1 MAGPG
6 GKTVGKIGVRVLPDT
21 SAFGRSLERYLKRV
35 ERTLRV
41 QIRTELDTS
50 QIENEVK
57 KVGQKAAAGK
67 IKIPAEPDLDT
78 TGFRAKLQAF
88 QTSLKSLKVKVD
100 VDTKDWASKLAFLK
114 VSTLALGAATA
125 LIGFPGVTQ
134 GLGVLTQA
142 AVGLAALAPAAI
154 AAAGAIGVTLAVG
167 FNNFGKALKDSGDPK
182 KFAADLKLLAP
193 AAAQTA
199 IAVHGIGVSFK
210 STQLA
215 VQQALFVGMAATLKE
230 VANNILPTVSSGL
243 KGMGA
248 SLNGVFKGIAFIL
261 SGSFARDSLSAIFNN
276 TRVAL
281 DQAAPSLALFTS
293 MFLRLAAVGSDF
305 LPRLGAALTDV
316 TGRLAIMVQ
325 EAAASG
331 RLADFIDRA
340 LNSTTALAHIV
351 GDLGSILGS
360 VFHAASASG
369 ADFFGVLGSIINKV
383 AEFFKSASGQSAL
396 IAIFSLLRT
405 LGQQVGNILGEALKI
420 IGPLIVQIAPSLS
433 KVAEVLGG
441 ALLQSLIILS
451 PILNVLPPI
460 LKFIADIITTLEPVL
475 KPLAT
480 GVLAAALAFG
490 VLNVV
495 LTILSLNPVILI
507 LIAIAAIAT
516 LIIKNWGPIAGFFAK
531 VGKAI
536 AAPFIGLAKFFVG
549 VGEGIVAV
557 FVSVGRFLADVWNGV
572 VAALKAAWKGVV
584 DFFTT
589 LFRAI
594 SDAVKA
600 AWDFISNIVLGVSR
614 TIVDSTRFIWAP
626 LVDIIV
632 NVFKT
637 IRDIVLIIAFLIL
650 LGLIPI
656 WNAIVASAKAAWDA
670 IAAVAKVAWDVITVV
685 IINPVKFIAGV
696 IGDVIRGVVNF
707 LKASW
712 DAIVNAVRAAWDFIA
727 NATRNVWNFVADA
740 IGGPI
745 RAAVGVVSGAVNAIV
760 GVANAAWNAVSNG
773 VRSAWD
779 GVIGFFRG
787 VGGSILNALG
797 DVGGMLFNAGKNII
811 MGLIHGIQSA
821 AKAVADAVAGV
832 LQSVRNLLPFS
843 PAKKGP
849 FSGKGWTLYSGRS
862 MMKALAD
869 GISDRGASAVEAM
882 NAVMSAVSDTA
893 SANVDVMATTGVVG
907 SKNNAPGVINVFPQP
922 GQSEEAIASA
932 AFRKFSFAGRISS

>member
-21 SAFGRSLERYLKRV
+21 SAFGRSLERYLQRI

-50 QIENEVK
+50 HIENEVK

-67 IKIPAEPDLDT
+67 IQIPAVPDLDT
-78 TGFRAKLQAF
+78 TGFRGKLAAF
-88 QTSLKSLKVKVD
+88 QASLKNIQVKVD
-100 VDTKDWASKLAFLK
+100 VDTKDWASKLAFLR
-114 VSTLALGAATA
+114 VSTLVLGAATA
-125 LIGFPGVTQ
+125 SIGFPGIAQ
-134 GLGVLTQA
+134 GLGALTQA

-199 IAVHGIGVSFK
+199 IAIHGIGVSFK

-248 SLNGVFKGIAFIL
+248 SLNGVFKEIAFIL

-396 IAIFSLLRT
+396 VAIFSLLRT

-420 IGPLIVQIAPSLS
+420 IGPLVVQLAPSLS
-433 KVAEVLGG
+433 RIAEVLGG

-480 GVLAAALAFG
+480 GILAAAIAFG
-490 VLNVV
+490 VFNLVMTVLNG
-495 LTILSLNPVILI
+495 NPVILL

-516 LIIKNWGPIAGFFAK
+516 LIIKNWGPISDFFTK

-536 AAPFIGLAKFFVG
+536 AAPFIGLAKFFMSV
-549 VGEGIVAV
+549 VDGIVAV
-557 FVSVGRFLADVWNGV
+557 FTTLGRFFADLWNGIVAVAKSVWNGV
-572 VAALKAAWKGVV
+572 VGFFSTVFKAVA
-584 DFFTT
+584 
-589 LFRAI
+589 
-594 SDAVKA
+594 DAVKA
-600 AWDFISNIVLGVSR
+600 AWDFISNIILGVSR
-614 TIVDSTRFIWAP
+614 AIINSTRFIWEP
-626 LVDIIV
+626 IINIIGSIISIVVDIVRI
-632 NVFKT
+632 
-637 IRDIVLIIAFLIL
+637 IVLGLAIL
-650 LGLIPI
+650 LIAA
-656 WNAIVASAKAAWDA
+656 WNGIVAAAKAAWDV
-670 IAAVAKVAWDVITVV
+670 ITSITKVAWQIIQTV
-685 IINPVKFIAGV
+685 IIDPVKFIASV

-707 LKASW
+707 LKGAW
-712 DAIVNAVRAAWDFIA
+712 DTISGAVRWVWDFIVTL
-727 NATRNVWNFVADA
+727 TRNTWNTIGDA

-745 RAAVGVVSGAVNAIV
+745 RFAVGVVRDAVNGIV
-760 GVANAAWNAVSNG
+760 NVARAAWDAVSGG
-773 VRSAWD
+773 VHAAWD
-779 GVIGFFRG
+779 GIIGFFRG
-787 VGGSILNALG
+787 IGGRILDALG
-797 DVGGMLFNAGKNII
+797 DLGGLLVRAGRAIIDGLLSGIRAAFDAVKNFVGGIADWISSHKGPIAKDRKLLVPHGNAI
-811 MGLIHGIQSA
+811 MDGLLGGLKEGQKGVLSFLDGFM
-821 AKAVADAVAGV
+821 ADISGTSIDLTAGGLGVAG
-832 LQSVRNLLPFS
+832 
-843 PAKKGP
+843 
-849 FSGKGWTLYSGRS
+849 SGK
-862 MMKALAD
+862 
-869 GISDRGASAVEAM
+869 
-882 NAVMSAVSDTA
+882 
-893 SANVDVMATTGVVG
+893 TG
-907 SKNNAPGVINVFPQP
+907 APGVINVFPQP

-932 AFRKFSFAGRISS
+932 AYRKFAFAGRISS